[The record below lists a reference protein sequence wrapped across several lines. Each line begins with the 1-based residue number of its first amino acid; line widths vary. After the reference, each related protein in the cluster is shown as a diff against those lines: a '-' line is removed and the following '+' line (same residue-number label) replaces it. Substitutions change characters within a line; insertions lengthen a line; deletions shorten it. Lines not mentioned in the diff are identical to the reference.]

1 MTSNTAH
8 ANIAIQTAGLTKIYG
23 TGTAKVTAVNDV
35 TLNIFAGQFTSIM
48 GASGSGKSTLLHMIA
63 GLDTVTAGEVVVA
76 GKNITKMNDKQLSYF
91 RRDHIGFV
99 FQAFNLLPTM
109 SAEQNILLP
118 TKMAGGK
125 VDRQWFNDLTGALG
139 LSDRLS
145 HRPYEMSGGQ
155 QQRVAVARAL
165 LNRPA
170 VLIADEPTG
179 NLDTQASAEV
189 LGLLRDAVKN
199 LGQTVVMVT
208 HDDEAASYGDRI
220 IEMQDGRV
228 IADSAVKGA

>member
-1 MTSNTAH
+1 MTTNTVQPNA
-8 ANIAIQTAGLTKIYG
+8 AIQTSGLTKIYG
-23 TGTAKVTAVNDV
+23 TGSARVIAVNDV
-35 TLNIFAGQFTSIM
+35 TVNIYAGQFTSIM

-63 GLDTVTAGEVVVA
+63 GLDTVTSGEVMVA
-76 GKNITKMNDKQLSYF
+76 GKTITNMNDKQLSYF

-125 VDRQWFNDLTGALG
+125 VDRTWFNDLTGALG

-179 NLDTQASAEV
+179 NLDTKASGEV

-220 IEMQDGRV
+220 IQMQDGH
-228 IADSAVKGA
+228 IISDSAVKGA

>member
-1 MTSNTAH
+1 MTDHRA
-8 ANIAIQTAGLTKIYG
+8 AIETMGVTKVYG
-23 TGTAKVTAVNDV
+23 TGSAQVTAVNEV
-35 TLNIFAGQFTSIM
+35 SVQIYGGQFTCVM
-48 GASGSGKSTLLHMIA
+48 GPSGSGKSTLLHLIA
-63 GLDTVTAGEVVVA
+63 GLDSATSGEVVVA
-76 GKNITKMNDKQLSYF
+76 GETITEMDDKTLSHF

-109 SAEQNILLP
+109 TAEQNILLP

-179 NLDTQASAEV
+179 NLDTKASAEV
-189 LGLLRDAVKN
+189 LGLLRDAVRN

-208 HDDEAASYGDRI
+208 HDDEAAAYGDRI
-220 IEMQDGRV
+220 IEMQDGRI
-228 IADSAVKGA
+228 IADSALKGA